1 MGSLIVWISTMKLI
15 VFSALLAMAMPPPGP
30 RLSPS
35 PIVRPKP
42 NPGTMG
48 TTDIIILMLTTGI
61 HTIMSLARDLP
72 IKNPPVAPCPD
83 PDPMLPLM
91 LPPTPTQRLKQRA
104 GTMVIMDGAI
114 LTTDTGATIPDTDTT
129 TGVRTLNSFIFLP
142 SIA

>member
-1 MGSLIVWISTMKLI
+1 MGLCSLLFWPWPW
-15 VFSALLAMAMPPPGP
+15 PPPGP
-30 RLSPS
+30 EALPKPDSEA
-35 PIVRPKP
+35 KP

-48 TTDIIILMLTTGI
+48 TTDIILLMLTTGI

-72 IKNPPVAPCPD
+72 IKNPPMAPCPD

-91 LPPTPTQRLKQRA
+91 LPLTPTQRLKQRA

-114 LTTDTGATIPDTDTT
+114 LTTDTGATIPDTDTI
-129 TGVRTLNSFIFLP
+129 TGVRTLNSFIFSP